1 MLESSAKKSKNFK
14 HRISDLNRYQLV
26 LVRSNEND
34 DFYSDCLLESSPYPY
49 KIADKF
55 FTDEEKNY
63 LGLKTYWR
71 TVASMAT
78 LITCALPVC
87 FMKVRRIPKI
97 KPEMVRRIF
106 LKKIF
111 NEKNLRSNFF
121 PSVYL

>member
-1 MLESSAKKSKNFK
+1 MKKSKSFK
-14 HRISDLNRYQLV
+14 SKNSDQNRFQLV

-34 DFYSDCLLESSPYPY
+34 DFYSECLLESTPYPY

-78 LITCALPVC
+78 LSLFALPGC
-87 FMKVRRIPKI
+87 FMKIRRIPKNT
-97 KPEMVRRIF
+97 PEMVRR
-106 LKKIF
+106 
-111 NEKNLRSNFF
+111 NDFF
-121 PSVYL
+121 ENYF